1 MRIKEES
8 AMDFKELR
16 RYVGSEFQHFGVK
29 EFMLLRG
36 KENGVRMMQVK
47 NGGKLRFDVV
57 TDRAVDIGNLEHKG
71 LNCSFMSKTG
81 IVNSKYYV
89 ENGPDGFYK
98 NFYGG
103 MLTSCGM
110 THMGAPCEDEG
121 RKLGL
126 HGPLSC
132 TPAEEVSVRTEKTDT
147 NAPYIEIKGKMRQSE
162 VYAENL
168 VMDRTIRVD
177 YGKDI
182 ISIRDTVTNKAF
194 VPAPFMLLYHYN
206 FGYPFL
212 SEKTKLMLSYKE
224 FTPRDEPAAKGQN
237 RKYVFEK
244 PEDGRPE
251 ECYFYKLASDG
262 NGITKVLVENEELE
276 IAAVLQFNTGQ
287 LEYMTEW
294 KSMMAG
300 DYALGINPGT
310 YTPMG
315 RAHARQ
321 NGLLKFIQP
330 GESLHFDVSIEF
342 TDDKNYIKKLQNIIK
357 CLTF

>member
-1 MRIKEES
+1 
-8 AMDFKELR
+8 MDFQEKR
-16 RYVGSEFQHFGVK
+16 RYIGSEFQDFGIK

-47 NGGKLRFDVV
+47 NGGKLRFDVI
-57 TDRAVDIGNLEHKG
+57 TDRALDIGNLEYKG
-71 LNCSFMSKTG
+71 INCSFMSKTG

-103 MLTSCGM
+103 MLMSCGM

-126 HGPLSC
+126 HGPLPC
-132 TPAEEVSVRTEKTDT
+132 TPAEEVSVRAEETNT

-162 VYAENL
+162 VYAEHL
-168 VMDRTIRVD
+168 LMDRTIRVD
-177 YGKDI
+177 YGKDVI
-182 ISIRDTVTNKAF
+182 HVHDKITNKAF
-194 VPAPFMLLYHYN
+194 VEAPFMLLYHYN
-206 FGYPFL
+206 FGFPLL
-212 SEKTKLMLSYKE
+212 SEHTKVTLAYNE
-224 FTPRDEPAAKGQN
+224 FEPRDENASKGQE
-237 RKYVFEK
+237 RRFVFEK
-244 PEDGRPE
+244 PGDGRPE
-251 ECYFYKLASDG
+251 ECYFYKLKGNADG
-262 NGITKVLVENEELE
+262 KTKVLVENEELG
-276 IAAVLQFNTGQ
+276 IAGILTIDVSQ

-315 RAHARQ
+315 RKHARE

-330 GESLHFDVSIEF
+330 GETLDFDVDLEF
-342 TDDKNYIKKLQNIIK
+342 TDDKNYIEAIK
-357 CLTF
+357 NEINNL